1 MEAFNSN
8 VVALII
14 FRVLG
19 VIGTTV
25 KTMTREIIDQP
36 QLKTSNKL
44 SANTGSDRKKIKSN
58 LDFAKKKVTG

>member
-1 MEAFNSN
+1 M
-8 VVALII
+8 VALII

-25 KTMTREIIDQP
+25 KTMTREIIDLP

-58 LDFAKKKVTG
+58 LDFAKK